1 MHTDTEAVLFTEEK
15 DDEDLDDD
23 EEDLVMEQTEEEV
36 SDIPDQVVNL
46 LLPSN
51 ISSQADQLAGNEG
64 RSIEMDLRKG
74 ETHNSLKNLLIKMKF
89 VLRSGK

>member
-74 ETHNSLKNLLIKMKF
+74 ETNNSLKNLLIKMKF